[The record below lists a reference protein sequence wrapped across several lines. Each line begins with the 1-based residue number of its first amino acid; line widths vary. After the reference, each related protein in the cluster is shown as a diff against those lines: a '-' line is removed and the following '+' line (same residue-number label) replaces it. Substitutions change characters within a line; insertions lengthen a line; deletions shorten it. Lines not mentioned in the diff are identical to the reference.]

1 MTWTMWAALIVVVGT
16 VWALIK
22 RYETRLVLL
31 TSGLIMTILSLDPM
45 AAFEQF
51 DKSMTNNSLIIVI
64 CSSMGFA
71 ATMNLTK
78 CDLHLVS
85 LLTKPLNKL
94 GILLLPCCM
103 IVTGIT
109 SLAISSLSGMCA
121 AIGPTIVALMIRAG
135 FRPAM
140 AAATVI
146 ASTLPSFWSP
156 GSSHNGFVAK
166 LAEWPVMDFI
176 TYTGFR
182 TLLISIVCIV
192 FLTVAC
198 FIFGD
203 FKKGGFENEGV
214 HKSNVELPEHPN
226 VLWAF
231 APLLPVVLLFVIA
244 FWFPNVKMSVAT
256 AMLFGFIYTMIV
268 TRSNPTELIT
278 MIVTRSN
285 PTELIKKFFDGM
297 GHGYGSIIGLIIAAG
312 VFAAG
317 LRTCGVI
324 DVFVEYLK
332 NSSEVAKLGAAIG
345 PMALGIMTGSGDAA
359 GFAFNEA
366 VTPHAPE
373 FGMTIPDLGYLA
385 IVSATLGRVSSPI
398 AAGVIIIAGIAN
410 VSPLE
415 VIKRS
420 LPVNAA
426 VLVFLYFIS

>member
-22 RYETRLVLL
+22 RYETRLVLF
-31 TSGLIMTILSLDPM
+31 TSGLIMTILALDAM

-51 DKSMTNNSLIIVI
+51 DKAMTNNSLIIVI

-268 TRSNPTELIT
+268 TRSNPTELI
-278 MIVTRSN
+278 
-285 PTELIKKFFDGM
+285 KKFFDGM

-373 FGMTIPDLGYLA
+373 FGMTSPDLGYLA